1 MAAVK
6 LWGDIFRH
14 KVRSQEV
21 KFVIIGLG
29 NPGPKFQNSRHN
41 IGYRC
46 MEVLAKRHQ
55 VALSDRRP
63 HIALGKGNLGGISVL
78 FGKPRTFMNDSG
90 RAIKYLTDRFAITPA
105 QLLVITDDM
114 DIPLGKL
121 RLRPAGG
128 SGGHRGLQSIISELQ
143 SSDFPRLRVGIGRP
157 HPLDD
162 VVDHVLSDF
171 SNDEKPLLEEVVEKA
186 VFMVE
191 IVLSEGLHEAMNR
204 FN

>member
-1 MAAVK
+1 MK